1 VLGKPD
7 RRDGETSQ
15 EAKVMEVRK
24 GSCAFWEGEVG
35 NWERGRVGGELFH
48 TQGLLA
54 IRVDPVTRMLG
65 GYKGH

>member
-1 VLGKPD
+1 
-7 RRDGETSQ
+7 
-15 EAKVMEVRK
+15 MEVRK